1 MLSASKHAILE
12 AASSKV
18 RRMINPA
25 AVRLSAFYGA
35 VFAFVG
41 AHMPFWP
48 VWLESRGLSAGEIGL
63 ALAAGMWVRILAGP
77 LVTEQAERFGRR
89 RGLIGAAALALALFL
104 GFAGAQSFW
113 PIVALSAAFS
123 LAWAAIMPLGE
134 ALTLGHVYARKL
146 DYGRIRLWGSLAFI
160 ATAALGGRALAGA
173 GADGVFALLLACL
186 VATVAAAAALPADAG
201 GTASARGGARAL
213 LRRPAFLLLL
223 AAAALIQA
231 SHALIYAFGTLEW
244 RRLGIDDDAIGWLW
258 AEGVLAEVLLF
269 AVSNAALARLG
280 VTGLLL
286 AAAAAG
292 VLRWT
297 AMAFEPGFGL
307 LLLLQPLHAFT
318 FGATHL
324 AAMHFLAQAAPPERL
339 AAAQALLSAFGIGF
353 VMAAAT
359 SLSGVAYEGLGARAF
374 LAMAAMA
381 GLGGLAALG
390 LSRVWR
396 GGRIAV

>member
-1 MLSASKHAILE
+1 MPFA
-12 AASSKV
+12 
-18 RRMINPA
+18 RINPA
-25 AVRLSAFYGA
+25 ALRLSIFYGA

-48 VWLESRGLSAGEIGL
+48 VWLQSRGLSAGEIGL

-77 LVTEQAERFGRR
+77 MVTEQAERRGRK
-89 RGLIGAAALALALFL
+89 RGLIGASGLALALFL
-104 GFAGAQSFW
+104 GFAGLDSFW
-113 PIVALSAAFS
+113 AIVALSAAFS

-134 ALTLGHVYARKL
+134 ALTLGHVYAAKL

-186 VATVAAAAALPADAG
+186 AATVAAAAALPGDVSEKP
-201 GTASARGGARAL
+201 SARGGALIL

-244 RRLGIDDDAIGWLW
+244 RRLGVSDDAIGWLW
-258 AEGVLAEVLLF
+258 AEGVLAEVALF

-280 VTGLLL
+280 VSGLLL

-297 AMAFEPGFGL
+297 AMAFEPGFAL

-318 FGATHL
+318 FGAAHL
-324 AAMHFLAQAAPPERL
+324 AAMHFLARAAPPERL

-353 VMAAAT
+353 AMAAAT
-359 SLSGVAYEGLGARAF
+359 SLSGVAYEALGARAF
-374 LAMAAMA
+374 LTMAAMA
-381 GLGGLAALG
+381 ALGGLAALAF
-390 LSRVWR
+390 SRSWR
-396 GGRIAV
+396 GERLPL